1 MAHFPRSNFLLNCG
15 RMPLEA
21 YQEAG
26 VLVALGTDSLS
37 SSPSLSVWEEGI
49 SAMRMH
55 QAAGIKVDPHDLLR
69 MCTLDGARALGFDT
83 MLGSLEVG
91 KLSRLA
97 VGRMNEGKEGT
108 MKHNSTANE
117 MLEMLWNGEVTVEA
131 AKLPVEM

>member
-1 MAHFPRSNFLLNCG
+1 MLFRSPRSNFLLNCG

-55 QAAGIKVDPHDLLR
+55 QAAGVKLDPHDLLR
-69 MCTLDGARALGFDT
+69 MCTLDGARALGFDA
-83 MLGSLEVG
+83 MLGSLETG
-91 KLSRLA
+91 KLARLA
-97 VGRMNEGKEGT
+97 VGRMDETEKGEVNRV
-108 MKHNSTANE
+108 HTADE
-117 MLEMLWNGEVTVEA
+117 MLRMLWDGLVTV
-131 AKLPVEM
+131 KGL